1 MAAGGRT
8 SGPWTTEGESES
20 VYSLMGGKVWIIFFN
35 SMRKCKTPKT
45 RVPLE
50 VLQKKC
56 EVDLQLHLFLGAEF
70 VELKVFGNAELEQSS
85 PKHPLMM
92 DPSYFALQPG
102 ANKIRIVDLSY
113 L

>member
-50 VLQKKC
+50 VLQEKHG
-56 EVDLQLHLFLGAEF
+56 VDLQLHFFLGTEF
-70 VELKVFGNAELEQSS
+70 LELKVFDNAELERSCKNGS
-85 PKHPLMM
+85 GAVPNIPLT
-92 DPSYFALQPG
+92 
-102 ANKIRIVDLSY
+102 
-113 L
+113 

>member
-1 MAAGGRT
+1 LLLNSTWNYIT
-8 SGPWTTEGESES
+8 S
-20 VYSLMGGKVWIIFFN
+20 
-35 SMRKCKTPKT
+35 KT

-85 PKHPLMM
+85 PKHPHIQLFW
-92 DPSYFALQPG
+92 PY
-102 ANKIRIVDLSY
+102 
-113 L
+113 